1 MLNFVGG
8 AGEGLKLVSK
18 RKVKTTPEGE
28 ALLAGAYCVSK
39 KSYSALVSLGP
50 CDISTRILCKLDK
63 TSWTYNSKEKIM

>member
-39 KSYSALVSLGP
+39 KSCSALVSLGP
-50 CDISTRILCKLDK
+50 FDISYSYTMQIGLLGHTILIKK
-63 TSWTYNSKEKIM
+63 